1 MACDTWRPDRC
12 LWIQE
17 ELRGQRLKLIKVKGT
32 VNATDVATKHVDAAT
47 LQKFMKTHRTCQ
59 SYKVS
64 GDDAHGVNLEAI
76 EPSRRIDA
84 FNRCVK
90 AILSGT

>member
-47 LQKFMKTHRTCQ
+47 LQKIMKTIGFINRTRFL
-59 SYKVS
+59 
-64 GDDAHGVNLEAI
+64 AMIRMA
-76 EPSRRIDA
+76 
-84 FNRCVK
+84 
-90 AILSGT
+90 